1 MSGDVTLAPGMVF
14 TASEEAQK
22 TGPWLVPKVRM
33 RLPCPC
39 GGGKRYRDCHGNP
52 SAKRELTIHTKS
64 HSKQL
69 SVAVIRNL

>member
-33 RLPCPC
+33 SCHVLVVEE
-39 GGGKRYRDCHGNP
+39 RDIETVM
-52 SAKRELTIHTKS
+52 ATLALKE
-64 HSKQL
+64 
-69 SVAVIRNL
+69 NLLFIQKVTLNNLV